1 VTQLTS
7 RRSAAHWH
15 RLVIL
20 TLLVLAGACSGRDTG
35 ARVGMSRQSVL
46 ESSTAGLP
54 KRQEVTANEKTDF
67 YDWGWVR
74 YDNQERVVEVYRK
87 PLSDPAVST
96 AEVLPEGSRLEPIH
110 RIAVAAPTIE
120 IYKTKWFGRD
130 ERAAVDVA
138 SLRNRLSEL
147 MTTHLKRRFTSV
159 TDLNVAAMDATTA
172 AALQR
177 AEHEFRAAIAG
188 DPLNAL
194 STGESANVIG
204 WSLAQAAQ
212 QLEVDAI
219 VLSVMTVTVSEAPA
233 GSSMRSV
240 GTAPL
245 ALSDERVDSGAL
257 CGHYRRRRRSSI
269 RSFRSFRHRTR
280 PRPSWCRCRQR

>member
-1 VTQLTS
+1 MTQRTS

-54 KRQEVTANEKTDF
+54 KRQEVTADEKTDF

-120 IYKTKWFGRD
+120 IYKTKWFG
-130 ERAAVDVA
+130 
-138 SLRNRLSEL
+138 
-147 MTTHLKRRFTSV
+147 
-159 TDLNVAAMDATTA
+159 ATA
-172 AALQR
+172 
-177 AEHEFRAAIAG
+177 
-188 DPLNAL
+188 
-194 STGESANVIG
+194 
-204 WSLAQAAQ
+204 
-212 QLEVDAI
+212 
-219 VLSVMTVTVSEAPA
+219 
-233 GSSMRSV
+233 
-240 GTAPL
+240 
-245 ALSDERVDSGAL
+245 
-257 CGHYRRRRRSSI
+257 RRRRRRLAPQPAQRADDDTPQTAVHLGH
-269 RSFRSFRHRTR
+269 RSE
-280 PRPSWCRCRQR
+280 RCRDGCSDRGGVAAPRTSSEPRSPETR